1 MVDDVDGKS
10 AVDDDIAA
18 SESTKG
24 GHKSRS
30 SGRSSGD
37 SSIGKGKSDDDDDD
51 DDDEDDITPP
61 GNRLHP
67 VSAPFA

>member
-37 SSIGKGKSDDDDDD
+37 SSVGKGKSDDVSLPAYHSLLVL
-51 DDDEDDITPP
+51 TAPP
-61 GNRLHP
+61 
-67 VSAPFA
+67 